1 MKVVIVIVASLASL
15 LFAAAALAASPAT
28 CSKLAPARP
37 ASTKAAGRGLLVP
50 KGAGGVLLCR
60 YGGLNAPAPRGL
72 ERERLV
78 SSHARIAGLTTDFNA
93 LRPQP
98 PGIVNCPLDD
108 GSEIVATFRY
118 PSRGEDIVTVGLT
131 GCRLVGNGVVPAR
144 TASRGAGPRL
154 LAELS
159 ALAPSR

>member
-1 MKVVIVIVASLASL
+1 MKVVSVIVASLASL
-15 LFAAAALAASPAT
+15 LFSAAPLAASPT
-28 CSKLAPARP
+28 PCPKLAPARP
-37 ASTKAAGRGLLVP
+37 ASSKPAGRGLLVP

-78 SSHARIAGLTTDFNA
+78 TSRARIARLTTDFDA

-118 PSRGEDIVTVGLT
+118 PSRGEDVVTVGLS
-131 GCRLVGNGVVPAR
+131 GCRLVGNGVASQR
-144 TASRGAGPRL
+144 TASSGAGTRV
-154 LAELS
+154 LA
-159 ALAPSR
+159 ALTALIP